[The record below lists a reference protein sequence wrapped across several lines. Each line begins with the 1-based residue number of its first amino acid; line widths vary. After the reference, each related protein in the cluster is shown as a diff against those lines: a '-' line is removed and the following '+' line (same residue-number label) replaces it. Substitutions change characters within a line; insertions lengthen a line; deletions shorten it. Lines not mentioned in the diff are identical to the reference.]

1 MLNAEYDPGMF
12 SGSLRLV
19 HCVNRKIA
27 LLTKE
32 HLIYM
37 KNNFMEKFEEK
48 YMLEMERRARE
59 VTVKGWSESQG
70 KLLKGLDEKLEEI
83 RVMRLMV
90 HRLYKRQALLK
101 QETAI
106 PSLIE
111 GKEEKWSELQG
122 KSIEMPD
129 EELDK
134 MVHRLYK
141 RQALLK
147 QETAIPS
154 LIEGKEE
161 KWSELQGK
169 SIEMPDEELD
179 KMVHRLCK
187 RQALLKREGKEEK
200 WSELQWKSIERL
212 DEELDEMV
220 HRLCKRQALLKR
232 EGKEEKWSEL
242 QGKSIEMLD
251 EELDEMVHR
260 LYKRQALLKQETA
273 IPSLIEGKEEKWSEL
288 QGKSIEMLDEELD
301 EIVHRFC
308 ERQALLKRE
317 ITEEGWLELQGK
329 SIEVLEKE
337 LDEMVHRLYKRQA
350 LLEQETAIPS
360 LIEGKEEKW
369 SELQGKSIE
378 MPDEELDKM
387 VHRLCKRQALLK
399 REGKEEKWS
408 ELQGKSI
415 EMLDEELDE
424 IVHRLCERQAL
435 LKREI
440 TKEGWLELQGKSIEV
455 LEKELD
461 EIDFRLYKSQALLN
475 QETAIP
481 SIEEASG
488 KGWKVERTKPWG
500 EQQTDVR
507 QELRMERRKDVRQEL
522 TEEERQDVRQE
533 LQEEKREDLRHEVR
547 EEEQEDVRKQETMSP
562 HHLTTSSE
570 NLFLDE
576 TSSDE
581 SSYDDNCD
589 DDSFSEEN
597 SCGETSNDESSN
609 GGCSRDDTLLNV
621 HNLNLD
627 DDRLFEKT
635 FLDNKFSIRDD
646 VRKKLRSLP
655 WMRGEYGTASANEK
669 IPYFHLYVS
678 VDYEKGSFDDDFL
691 KNQINKKF
699 GPDASKYFEFRPKP
713 PTTPEFQLLSKVV
726 ISVRRKNKGISKGR
740 LTMFCCHNGKHYALA
755 CCHVCYNG
763 DGDDQLYKMLRE
775 EEKNPKQFKS
785 HLEENQYFV
794 IENEETE
801 LGHFSKYSLKNDV
814 DIMSI
819 EVNPNVSLNFRKKGI
834 ETPSWK
840 YVWKVLKERVHA
852 TPPRVVNVKKYERK
866 GREGQICDID
876 YSYFDPKEDIDVANA
891 VLVKSK
897 KNFLKNGESGVLV
910 YFHVE
915 GRRRIPFGYGVGRY
929 IHKNLDKNYKYF
941 ICFKLDRA
949 LTDLFGEENCES
961 CGCFDQC
968 ANPMD
973 SSGEIASSN
982 ADTSS
987 IASMNL
993 EPCNDLT
1000 GELTVVNNS
1009 YQEHAN
1015 VVLTDQSS
1023 NECNLETT
1031 FSELPDHIRRKLE
1044 ERLKDGNELLE
1055 NDWRSLYKALNL
1067 PKDQE
1072 NIIAEKYHDNP
1083 TRYVINT
1090 WLEKD
1095 GQHASLK
1102 ALLLAL
1108 KECGHECLLHEIEKD
1123 LRVQLSDQ
1131 SKQGAMNGI
1140 YDRSEKKMSA

>member
-134 MVHRLYK
+134 MVHRLCKRQALLKREGKEEKWSESQWKSIERLDEELDEMVHRLYK

-350 LLEQETAIPS
+350 LLE
-360 LIEGKEEKW
+360 
-369 SELQGKSIE
+369 
-378 MPDEELDKM
+378 
-387 VHRLCKRQALLK
+387 
-399 REGKEEKWS
+399 
-408 ELQGKSI
+408 
-415 EMLDEELDE
+415 
-424 IVHRLCERQAL
+424 
-435 LKREI
+435 
-440 TKEGWLELQGKSIEV
+440 
-455 LEKELD
+455 
-461 EIDFRLYKSQALLN
+461 

>member
-134 MVHRLYK
+134 MVHRLCKRQALLKREGKEEKWSESQWKSIERLDEELDEMVHRLYK

-301 EIVHRFC
+301 EIVHRF
-308 ERQALLKRE
+308 
-317 ITEEGWLELQGK
+317 
-329 SIEVLEKE
+329 
-337 LDEMVHRLYKRQA
+337 
-350 LLEQETAIPS
+350 
-360 LIEGKEEKW
+360 
-369 SELQGKSIE
+369 
-378 MPDEELDKM
+378 
-387 VHRLCKRQALLK
+387 
-399 REGKEEKWS
+399 
-408 ELQGKSI
+408 
-415 EMLDEELDE
+415 
-424 IVHRLCERQAL
+424 CERQAL

>member
-134 MVHRLYK
+134 MVHRLCKRQALLKREGKEEKWSESQWKSIERLDEELDEMVHRLYK

-212 DEELDEMV
+212 DEELDE
-220 HRLCKRQALLKR
+220 
-232 EGKEEKWSEL
+232 
-242 QGKSIEMLD
+242 
-251 EELDEMVHR
+251 
-260 LYKRQALLKQETA
+260 
-273 IPSLIEGKEEKWSEL
+273 
-288 QGKSIEMLDEELD
+288 
-301 EIVHRFC
+301 IVHRFC
-308 ERQALLKRE
+308 ERQALLKR
-317 ITEEGWLELQGK
+317 
-329 SIEVLEKE
+329 
-337 LDEMVHRLYKRQA
+337 
-350 LLEQETAIPS
+350 
-360 LIEGKEEKW
+360 EGKEEKW

>member
-134 MVHRLYK
+134 MVHRLCKRQALLKREGKEEKWSESQWKSIERLDEELDEMVHRLYK

-337 LDEMVHRLYKRQA
+337 LDEMVHRL
-350 LLEQETAIPS
+350 
-360 LIEGKEEKW
+360 
-369 SELQGKSIE
+369 
-378 MPDEELDKM
+378 
-387 VHRLCKRQALLK
+387 CKRQALLK
-399 REGKEEKWS
+399 R
-408 ELQGKSI
+408 
-415 EMLDEELDE
+415 
-424 IVHRLCERQAL
+424 
-435 LKREI
+435 
-440 TKEGWLELQGKSIEV
+440 
-455 LEKELD
+455 
-461 EIDFRLYKSQALLN
+461 
-475 QETAIP
+475 ETAIP

>member
-134 MVHRLYK
+134 MVHRLCKRQALLKREGKEEKWSESQWKSIERLDEELDEMVHRLYK

-301 EIVHRFC
+301 E
-308 ERQALLKRE
+308 
-317 ITEEGWLELQGK
+317 
-329 SIEVLEKE
+329 
-337 LDEMVHRLYKRQA
+337 
-350 LLEQETAIPS
+350 
-360 LIEGKEEKW
+360 
-369 SELQGKSIE
+369 
-378 MPDEELDKM
+378 M
-387 VHRLCKRQALLK
+387 VHRLCK
-399 REGKEEKWS
+399 
-408 ELQGKSI
+408 
-415 EMLDEELDE
+415 
-424 IVHRLCERQAL
+424 RQAL

>member
-134 MVHRLYK
+134 MVHRLCKRQALLKREGKEEKWSESQWKSIERLDEELDEMVHRLYK

-251 EELDEMVHR
+251 EELDE
-260 LYKRQALLKQETA
+260 
-273 IPSLIEGKEEKWSEL
+273 
-288 QGKSIEMLDEELD
+288 
-301 EIVHRFC
+301 IVHRF
-308 ERQALLKRE
+308 
-317 ITEEGWLELQGK
+317 
-329 SIEVLEKE
+329 
-337 LDEMVHRLYKRQA
+337 
-350 LLEQETAIPS
+350 
-360 LIEGKEEKW
+360 
-369 SELQGKSIE
+369 
-378 MPDEELDKM
+378 
-387 VHRLCKRQALLK
+387 
-399 REGKEEKWS
+399 
-408 ELQGKSI
+408 
-415 EMLDEELDE
+415 
-424 IVHRLCERQAL
+424 CERQAL

>member
-134 MVHRLYK
+134 MVHRLCKRQALLKREGKEEKWSESQWKSIERLDEELDEMVHRLYK

-232 EGKEEKWSEL
+232 E
-242 QGKSIEMLD
+242 
-251 EELDEMVHR
+251 
-260 LYKRQALLKQETA
+260 
-273 IPSLIEGKEEKWSEL
+273 
-288 QGKSIEMLDEELD
+288 
-301 EIVHRFC
+301 
-308 ERQALLKRE
+308 

-329 SIEVLEKE
+329 SIEVLEK
-337 LDEMVHRLYKRQA
+337 
-350 LLEQETAIPS
+350 
-360 LIEGKEEKW
+360 
-369 SELQGKSIE
+369 
-378 MPDEELDKM
+378 
-387 VHRLCKRQALLK
+387 
-399 REGKEEKWS
+399 
-408 ELQGKSI
+408 
-415 EMLDEELDE
+415 ELDE

>member
-134 MVHRLYK
+134 MVHRLCKRQALLKREGKEEKWSESQWKSIERLDEELDEMVHRLYK

-301 EIVHRFC
+301 E
-308 ERQALLKRE
+308 
-317 ITEEGWLELQGK
+317 
-329 SIEVLEKE
+329 
-337 LDEMVHRLYKRQA
+337 
-350 LLEQETAIPS
+350 
-360 LIEGKEEKW
+360 
-369 SELQGKSIE
+369 
-378 MPDEELDKM
+378 M

-399 REGKEEKWS
+399 R
-408 ELQGKSI
+408 
-415 EMLDEELDE
+415 
-424 IVHRLCERQAL
+424 
-435 LKREI
+435 
-440 TKEGWLELQGKSIEV
+440 
-455 LEKELD
+455 
-461 EIDFRLYKSQALLN
+461 
-475 QETAIP
+475 ETAIP